1 MYLDILKNKIFEQA
15 EVYDKV
21 KNGERSS
28 VVWKAFHDTEW
39 GIRDFNYLNRNRLAH
54 YISYARIDDEET
66 IKFLFVEELQD
77 RKNNSF
83 QGIGESLRILTSLLQ
98 NYNESGKYNYLF
110 NEAKN
115 ANFDCACGYEPNE
128 CEDTCLEQM
137 DVLDCIYLAMELQYL
152 DVVETLVEEWKSG
165 VVDWTDAERKK
176 LIQFYDYLGKNNEN
190 AIQYNALLNT
200 AIASGKCFDI
210 VSAYNNI
217 INCYMKEKQYEL
229 GYSYLKEMIA
239 TVDFKEILQIRLF
252 ASVLE
257 ESFEIICAL
266 DTPLFDLWKWAK
278 KYLLNMEKQ
287 KMFGNLYKK
296 AIAAAKRC
304 GDPIATELENEYIT
318 WKNTMGITRC

>member
-1 MYLDILKNKIFEQA
+1 M
-15 EVYDKV
+15 
-21 KNGERSS
+21 
-28 VVWKAFHDTEW
+28 
-39 GIRDFNYLNRNRLAH
+39 
-54 YISYARIDDEET
+54 
-66 IKFLFVEELQD
+66 
-77 RKNNSF
+77 
-83 QGIGESLRILTSLLQ
+83 
-98 NYNESGKYNYLF
+98 
-110 NEAKN
+110 
-115 ANFDCACGYEPNE
+115 
-128 CEDTCLEQM
+128 EQM

-200 AIASGKCFDI
+200 AIASGKCFEI
-210 VSAYNNI
+210 VSAYNDI
-217 INCYMKEKQYEL
+217 INCYIKEKQYEL

-266 DTPLFDLWKWAK
+266 DTPPFDLWKWAK

-318 WKNTMGITRC
+318 WKNTMGITSC

>member
-1 MYLDILKNKIFEQA
+1 MYFDVLKNKIFEQA

-21 KNGERSS
+21 KNGERAS

-39 GIRDFNYLNRNRLAH
+39 GTRDCNYLNRNRLAH
-54 YISYARIDDEET
+54 YILYAQIDDEEM
-66 IKFLFVEELQD
+66 IKFLFTEELQD

-115 ANFDCACGYEPNE
+115 ANFDCACGYDPNE

-137 DVLDCIYLAMELQYL
+137 DVIDCIYLAMELQYL

-165 VVDWTDAERKK
+165 IMDWTDAERKA
-176 LIQFYDYLGKNNEN
+176 LIHFYDYLGKNNES
-190 AIQYNALLNT
+190 AIQYKALLDT

-210 VSAYNNI
+210 VSIYNDI
-217 INCYMKEKQYEL
+217 INCYIKEKQYEL

-266 DTPLFDLWKWAK
+266 DTPPLDLWNWTK

-287 KMFGNLYKK
+287 KMYGNLYKK

-304 GDPIATELENEYIT
+304 GDSIATELENEYII
-318 WKNTMGITRC
+318 WKNKMRITGC